1 MELLHS
7 AIIGMMIVIPT
18 ILIYKK
24 AGLNPLWAVLVF
36 VPIVGLLAVFI
47 QLCFQSWPN
56 SAREN

>member
-24 AGLNPLWAVLVF
+24 AGLNPSWAALVF
-36 VPIVGLLAVFI
+36 VPILGLLAVFI
-47 QLCFQSWPN
+47 QLCFQRWPN
-56 SAREN
+56 SRRER